1 MMAKGAASLSF
12 IIIQNHPTTPTI
24 PIQSHFRH
32 LSTGWRPVMYLEK
45 LLLRDSPYT
54 TNIIIAFARACICFP
69 RRLLNIRSI
78 GGQQPNVAKNF
89 PGIYRDSSFF
99 TPRLGGLKSYVI
111 NLKCLSHFGIPH
123 PICRQA
129 SNCKSESPWY
139 VPEWINKKNQWS
151 EGICH
156 DDEKHDDDYSSLAP
170 LKTSTAARK
179 PSQGNLLCWHHFPK
193 LVWWVHH
200 SL

>member
-12 IIIQNHPTTPTI
+12 IIIQIIQPLRLFPSSPTSVTNRQGDMI
-24 PIQSHFRH
+24 
-32 LSTGWRPVMYLEK
+32 MYLEK

-69 RRLLNIRSI
+69 RGLLNIRSI
-78 GGQQPNVAKNF
+78 GGQQPKVAKDF

-99 TPRLGGLKSYVI
+99 TPHLGGLKSYVI

-129 SNCKSESPWY
+129 SNCKSESP
-139 VPEWINKKNQWS
+139 
-151 EGICH
+151 
-156 DDEKHDDDYSSLAP
+156 
-170 LKTSTAARK
+170 
-179 PSQGNLLCWHHFPK
+179 
-193 LVWWVHH
+193 
-200 SL
+200 